1 MLEKGNLGESLSR
14 VDSPHAPALQI
25 QAMASVVRSVSD
37 LHWSLHL
44 SPSSSVTPI
53 TDAPASSLAL
63 SYPIPHPP
71 LKPSSFTLSH
81 LTPDPSM
88 ASPTPA
94 AQISF
99 EVLVS
104 LPYLLGVDILR
115 ALPSP

>member
-1 MLEKGNLGESLSR
+1 
-14 VDSPHAPALQI
+14 
-25 QAMASVVRSVSD
+25 
-37 LHWSLHL
+37 
-44 SPSSSVTPI
+44 
-53 TDAPASSLAL
+53 
-63 SYPIPHPP
+63 
-71 LKPSSFTLSH
+71 
-81 LTPDPSM
+81 M